1 MSPTTLL
8 LVITGC
14 LMLQPLSTDLYL
26 ASLPGLAAE
35 FGASRAAVQQTLSL
49 FVLGFGCAQ
58 LISGPLSDRFGR
70 RPVLMGGLAVY
81 VAASVGCALA
91 PALAPL
97 VALRFGQAI
106 GACTAAVVARAVI
119 RDAYPPTEAAHVIS
133 KSASI
138 MGLVPML
145 GPIAGSYL
153 QVLFGWRAA
162 FVVHAVFG
170 VALAVAAGRLYRE
183 TNLHPNP
190 EATRPLGLV
199 AIYARVART
208 GAFWAYTLPGALSYA
223 TLFIFISGSSFA
235 LIEVLGV
242 PTQFFGYCFGLA
254 VTGYLS
260 GTFACRALLRRLG
273 LDRTLS
279 VGVAISLV
287 SGLAFLALTVAGVAH
302 WAVVVAAMFMTKF
315 AHGINFSCGQ
325 AGATARFPRETGAAA
340 GLFGFLTMLA
350 ALGAG
355 TLVGAG
361 HDGTLLPLALTEAG
375 AAVLLFAAT
384 RLTSGHRR
392 AA

>member
-1 MSPTTLL
+1 MSPLTLL
-8 LVITGC
+8 LMITGC

-26 ASLPGLAAE
+26 ASLPGLVDE
-35 FGASRAAVQQTLSL
+35 FGATRAAVQQTLSL

-70 RPVLMGGLAVY
+70 RPVLLGGLAVY

-97 VALRFGQAI
+97 VVLRFGQAI

-119 RDAYPPTEAAHVIS
+119 RDAYPPADAAQVIS

-138 MGLVPML
+138 MGLVPMF
-145 GPIAGSYL
+145 GPILGGYL

-162 FVVHAVFG
+162 FVFHALFG
-170 VALAVAAGRLYRE
+170 VALLMAVFRLFRE
-183 TNLHPNP
+183 TNLRTNP
-190 EATRPLGLV
+190 DAVRPSVLL
-199 AIYARVART
+199 AIYARIART
-208 GAFWAYTLPGALSYA
+208 GAFWAWTLPGALSYA

-242 PTQFFGYCFGLA
+242 PTEYFGYCFGFA
-254 VTGYLS
+254 VTGFLS
-260 GTFACRALLRRLG
+260 GTFVCRALLRRIG

-279 VGVAISLV
+279 VGTAIALF
-287 SGLAFLALTVAGVAH
+287 SGLGFLALVGIGAAH
-302 WAVVVAAMFMTKF
+302 WAVVVGAMFLTKF
-315 AHGINFSCGQ
+315 AHGINFSCAQ

-340 GLFGFLTMLA
+340 GLFGFLVMLS

-355 TLVGAG
+355 TLVGLG
-361 HDGTLLPLALTEAG
+361 HDGTLLPLAVIEAG
-375 AAVLLFAAT
+375 AAVLLFSAT
-384 RLTSGHRR
+384 RLMAGHRR
-392 AA
+392 LG

>member
-58 LISGPLSDRFGR
+58 LVSGPLSDRFGR
-70 RPVLMGGLAVY
+70 RPVLLGGLAVY
-81 VAASVGCALA
+81 VAASSGCALA
-91 PALAPL
+91 PELAPL
-97 VALRFGQAI
+97 VALRFAQAI

-119 RDAYPPTEAAHVIS
+119 RDAYPPAQAAHVIS

-138 MGLVPML
+138 MGLVPMF
-145 GPIAGSYL
+145 GPIVGSYL
-153 QVLFGWRAA
+153 QVLAGWRAA
-162 FVVHAVFG
+162 FVFHVLFG
-170 VALAVAAGRLYRE
+170 IALLAFTARVYRE
-183 TNLHPNP
+183 TNLQPNP
-190 EATRPLGLV
+190 DAIRPLGLA

-242 PTQFFGYCFGLA
+242 PTQYFGFCFGFA
-254 VTGYLS
+254 VTGFMA
-260 GTFACRALLRRLG
+260 GTFACRALLARVG

-279 VGVAISLV
+279 VGVGIALT
-287 SGLAFLALTVAGVAH
+287 SGLSFLALVAVGAAH
-302 WAVVVAAMFMTKF
+302 WAVVVGAMFLTKF

-355 TLVGAG
+355 TLVGAA
-361 HDGTLLPLALTEAG
+361 HDGTLLPLALIEAG
-375 AAVLLFAAT
+375 ASVLLFVST
-384 RLTSGHRR
+384 RSTARHRSG
-392 AA
+392 A

>member
-1 MSPTTLL
+1 MSPSTLL
-8 LVITGC
+8 WIITGC

-26 ASLPGLAAE
+26 ASLPGLVEE

-70 RPVLMGGLAVY
+70 RPVLLGGLAVY
-81 VAASVGCALA
+81 AVASVGCALA
-91 PALAPL
+91 PALTPL

-119 RDAYPPTEAAHVIS
+119 RDAYPPADAAQMIS
-133 KSASI
+133 RSASI
-138 MGLVPML
+138 MGLVPMF
-145 GPIAGSYL
+145 GPIVGSYL

-162 FVVHAVFG
+162 FVFHTLFALG
-170 VALAVAAGRLYRE
+170 LLAVVAKLFRE

-190 EATRPLGLV
+190 EATRPLGLA
-199 AIYARVART
+199 AIYARVAGT

-242 PTQFFGYCFGLA
+242 PTEYFGYCFGFA
-254 VTGYLS
+254 VTGFLS
-260 GTFACRALLRRLG
+260 GTFACRALLARRG

-279 VGVAISLV
+279 VGVAIALC
-287 SGLAFLALTVAGVAH
+287 SGLAFLALVIAGVAH
-302 WAVVVAAMFMTKF
+302 WAVVVAAMFLTKF
-315 AHGINFSCGQ
+315 AHGINFSCAQ

-340 GLFGFLTMLA
+340 GLFGFLAMVSALA
-350 ALGAG
+350 AG
-355 TLVGAG
+355 TLVGAA
-361 HDGTLLPLALTEAG
+361 HDGTLLPLALIEAG
-375 AAVLLFAAT
+375 ASVLLFGAT
-384 RLTSGHRR
+384 RLTARYRVAG
-392 AA
+392 